1 MDYVII
7 MMKYT
12 ERCYQNIWDAFF
24 IPIFLPHFLA
34 LAWCSPR
41 HLKKQIKLVAV
52 KNSQKRAKLTQ
63 NKERVKTLKMKMMS
77 QKTIVII

>member
-1 MDYVII
+1 MVLPEIPLGNSAYERKNDKNYV
-7 MMKYT
+7 
-12 ERCYQNIWDAFF
+12 Q
-24 IPIFLPHFLA
+24 
-34 LAWCSPR
+34 
-41 HLKKQIKLVAV
+41 KQIKLVAV